1 MPTITE
7 LAVSRTYERWGCE
20 DSGDEVPV
28 IQMKDK
34 MFMKQLLINIVCDCV
49 SILVGNEIND

>member
-1 MPTITE
+1 MRGGGAEGI
-7 LAVSRTYERWGCE
+7 
-20 DSGDEVPV
+20 GDEVPV